1 MKKLYIDIRFTK
13 CILALTAGWLMA
25 GCSAE
30 DELGNGS
37 AAQQLSMTPMV
48 NDLQTTRVKEEEN
61 LHEKT
66 LSSLDFKMFE
76 PTSSKR
82 RIDCQFDAP
91 VEENKA
97 KELASGNWKES
108 LNLQQGQSYAFYAA
122 ANTKQSLQGK
132 SLDELQKA
140 TQKDDDIW
148 MPYSTDNSKKL
159 FLMSSHGS
167 YKITEKA
174 EQDIQVEL
182 VRAAAKIKLNISST
196 VKDYHIS
203 DVQWKL
209 INYNTNTTIFAGQT
223 ADPSIIPDNNTWSPA
238 ASAEDEKGNNVFT
251 VTTYSYS
258 TQWETQETMPQ
269 IVAKVNF
276 KYKDNS
282 KPDIP
287 KELKIPVRDPQGEKK
302 LDRNYIYTVNAV
314 IKYLDTNTDI
324 DYDGDTDYLKW
335 AIAKW
340 TQGEDTYV
348 KGDKASFLVVY
359 PTKLDMKD
367 KSLDESI
374 QWFAAE
380 ECSTSDKNG
389 YEINRF
395 GEISTQEVQF
405 GGADA
410 KFSTNTGDNKRGWIR
425 IETGGQPSHN
435 TVVYCKFKIGFNYN
449 GHSKYQD
456 VLVRKYPAVYSLNVE
471 SAKSDHTK
479 DIKNRLYTVQVAN
492 TRNSNYSQYTF
503 AKPKLDNNNM
513 SQDNTVSPAFIIA
526 STVGEGDHAK
536 GNFYES
542 NQAAR
547 DYCKKYTETAKTRK
561 GEAVEMNGWRLP
573 TQDEVKVILG
583 LQKIDEAKNAFG
595 KVMTGECYWT
605 LDGNTSGYKKE
616 DTKFVRCVRDLKLD
630 EIEKI
635 ENQDIE

>member
-1 MKKLYIDIRFTK
+1 MKKLYIDIRFAK

-76 PTSSKR
+76 PTSSER
-82 RIDCQFDAP
+82 RIDCLFDAP
-91 VEENKA
+91 AENKA
-97 KELASGNWKES
+97 EELGSGNWKES
-108 LNLQQGQSYAFYAA
+108 LNLQSGQSYAFYAA
-122 ANTKQSLQGK
+122 ANASQSLQGK

-174 EQDIQVEL
+174 EQNIPVEL

-209 INYNTNTTIFAGQT
+209 INYNTNTTIFAGADQT
-223 ADPSIIPDNNTWSPA
+223 ATPSIISDNNTWSPA
-238 ASAEDEKGNNVFT
+238 AFAKDEKGNKVFT

-269 IVAKVNF
+269 SVAKVIF
-276 KYKDNS
+276 KYKADS
-282 KPDIP
+282 IKDT
-287 KELKIPVRDPQGEKK
+287 LKVLNIPVRDPQGDKK

-314 IKYLDTNTDI
+314 IKYLDTNTHI

-340 TQGEDTYV
+340 TQGGDTYV

-359 PTKLDMKD
+359 PTQLDLKDPMDWGTANQCIDWFASCPIFQQPEKEGYYFDKYGKKIVDNNLAGQIISQSD
-367 KSLDESI
+367 KSV
-374 QWFAAE
+374 
-380 ECSTSDKNG
+380 SDDNRGKIDIHGNKPENTIS
-389 YEINRF
+389 YINF
-395 GEISTQEVQF
+395 LVKTIDG
-405 GGADA
+405 
-410 KFSTNTGDNKRGWIR
+410 
-425 IETGGQPSHN
+425 
-435 TVVYCKFKIGFNYN
+435 
-449 GHSKYQD
+449 SKSQK
-456 VLVRKYPAVYSLNVE
+456 VNVRKYPAIYSLNVE
-471 SAKSDHTK
+471 STGTK
-479 DIKNRLYTVQVAN
+479 NQYQNKRLYTIQHSVTKSSN
-492 TRNSNYSQYTF
+492 TYSV
-503 AKPKLDNNNM
+503 AKPSDKN
-513 SQDNTVSPAFIIA
+513 DNTVSPAFIIA
-526 STVGEGDHAK
+526 STINSRLQSIG
-536 GNFYES
+536 S
-542 NQAAR
+542 NDEA
-547 DYCKKYTETAKTRK
+547 KKYCEQYKEKAKTRK
-561 GEAVEMNGWRLP
+561 GEDLDLSGWRLP
-573 TQDEVKVILG
+573 TKEEVKKIIS
-583 LQKIDEAKNAFG
+583 LQSGNNAIPNDLLQ
-595 KVMTGECYWT
+595 GEYYWT
-605 LDGNTSGYKKE
+605 FDGDKSEEQSNANYNGA
-616 DTKFVRCVRDLKLD
+616 FVRCVHDLTPD

-635 ENQDIE
+635 EDQGIE

>member
-1 MKKLYIDIRFTK
+1 MKKLYKDIRFAK

-76 PTSSKR
+76 PTKGDC
-82 RIDCQFDAP
+82 RIDCQFTSPA
-91 VEENKA
+91 ENQA
-97 KELASGNWKES
+97 EVLASGNWKES
-108 LNLQQGQSYAFYAA
+108 KNLQPGQSYVFYAA

-132 SLDELQKA
+132 SLNELQNA
-140 TQKDDDIW
+140 TQQDADIW
-148 MPYSTDNSKKL
+148 KPYSTDNSKKL

-167 YKITEKA
+167 YKITEEA
-174 EQDIQVEL
+174 EQDIPVEL
-182 VRAAAKIKLNISST
+182 VRAAAKIKLNLSSSVNGYNIT
-196 VKDYHIS
+196 NVK
-203 DVQWKL
+203 WKFL
-209 INYNTNTTIFAGQT
+209 NYNTNTAVFAGQT
-223 ADPSIIPDNNTWSPA
+223 ATPNIVSNNADNMVDKIEANKCS
-238 ASAEDEKGNNVFT
+238 

-258 TQWETQETMPQ
+258 TTWTSQEDAPK
-269 IVAKVNF
+269 IAVKVVF
-276 KYKDNS
+276 ESKDN
-282 KPDIP
+282 KNDTRE
-287 KELKIPVRDPQGEKK
+287 KELTIPVRDPKGEMK
-302 LDRNYIYTVNAV
+302 LERNYIYTVNV
-314 IKYLDTNTDI
+314 DIKRLKDSINI
-324 DYDGDTDYLKW
+324 DYNEELGYLKW
-335 AIAKW
+335 AITQW
-340 TQGEDTYV
+340 TTGEDTEV
-348 KGDKASFLVVY
+348 DADKASYLVVY
-359 PTKLDMKD
+359 PTTLDMKD

-410 KFSTNTGDNKRGWIR
+410 KYSGETCDNKRGWIR
-425 IETGGQPSHN
+425 IETGSQPSHN
-435 TVVYCKFKIGFNYN
+435 TVVYCKFKIGFNKN

-471 SAKSDHTK
+471 SVKSDHTK

-561 GEAVEMNGWRLP
+561 GETVEMNGWRLP

-605 LDGNTSGYKKE
+605 LDGNTSGYNNDKKQ
-616 DTKFVRCVRDLKLD
+616 DGKFVRCVRDLTLD

>member
-1 MKKLYIDIRFTK
+1 MKKLYIDIRFAK

-30 DELGNGS
+30 DEQGNGS

-76 PTSSKR
+76 PTKGDC
-82 RIDCQFDAP
+82 RIDCQFTSPA
-91 VEENKA
+91 ENQA
-97 KELASGNWKES
+97 EVLASGNWKES
-108 LNLQQGQSYAFYAA
+108 KNLQPGQSYAFYAA

-132 SLDELQKA
+132 SLNELQNA
-140 TQKDDDIW
+140 TQQDADIW
-148 MPYSTDNSKKL
+148 KPYSTDNSKKL

-167 YKITEKA
+167 YKITEEA
-174 EQDIQVEL
+174 EQDIPVEL
-182 VRAAAKIKLNISST
+182 VRAAAKIKLNLSSSVNGYNIT
-196 VKDYHIS
+196 NVK
-203 DVQWKL
+203 WKFL
-209 INYNTNTTIFAGQT
+209 NYNTNTAVFAGQP
-223 ADPSIIPDNNTWSPA
+223 AKPNIVSNNEDNTVDKIEANKCS
-238 ASAEDEKGNNVFT
+238 

-258 TQWETQETMPQ
+258 TTWTSQEDAPK
-269 IVAKVNF
+269 IAVKVVF
-276 KYKDNS
+276 ESKDN
-282 KPDIP
+282 KNDTRE
-287 KELKIPVRDPQGEKK
+287 KELTIPVRDPKGEMK
-302 LDRNYIYTVNAV
+302 LERNYIYTVNV
-314 IKYLDTNTDI
+314 DIKRLKDSINI
-324 DYDGDTDYLKW
+324 DYNEELGYLKW
-335 AIAKW
+335 AITKW
-340 TQGEDTYV
+340 TTGEDTEV
-348 KGDKASFLVVY
+348 DADKANYLVVY
-359 PTKLDMKD
+359 PTTLDMKD

-410 KFSTNTGDNKRGWIR
+410 KYSGETCDNKRGWIR
-425 IETGGQPSHN
+425 IETGSQPSHN
-435 TVVYCKFKIGFNYN
+435 TVVYCKFKIGFNKN

-471 SAKSDHTK
+471 SVKSDHTK

>member
-1 MKKLYIDIRFTK
+1 MKKLYKDIRFTK
-13 CILALTAGWLMA
+13 GILTLTAGLLIA

-30 DELGNGS
+30 DELGNNS
-37 AAQQLSMTPMV
+37 PAQQLNMIPMV
-48 NDLQTTRVKEEEN
+48 NDLQKSRANDEDA

-66 LSSLDFKMFE
+66 LSKLDFKMFE
-76 PTSSKR
+76 PKFGECCVNHQSSSP
-82 RIDCQFDAP
+82 A
-91 VEENKA
+91 ENQAEVLGK
-97 KELASGNWKES
+97 GNWKADF
-108 LNLQQGQSYAFYAA
+108 NLQEDHSYNYYAV
-122 ANTKQSLQGK
+122 ANAQADLSKKTLE
-132 SLDELQKA
+132 ELQAA
-140 TQKDDDIW
+140 TQQDNDIW
-148 MPYSTDNSKKL
+148 LPYPQAKDKK
-159 FLMSSHGS
+159 FLMSAKGQYIIS
-167 YKITEKA
+167 KDPI
-174 EQDIQVEL
+174 QDIPVEL
-182 VRAAAKIKLNISST
+182 VRAAAKIKLNLSSSVNGYNIT
-196 VKDYHIS
+196 NVK
-203 DVQWKL
+203 WKFL
-209 INYNTNTTIFAGQT
+209 NYNTNTSVFAGQT
-223 ADPSIIPDNNTWSPA
+223 AKPNIMSNNADNMVDKIEANKCS
-238 ASAEDEKGNNVFT
+238 

-258 TQWETQETMPQ
+258 TTWTSQENAPK
-269 IVAKVNF
+269 IAVKVVFESTDGKNE
-276 KYKDNS
+276 KRE
-282 KPDIP
+282 
-287 KELKIPVRDPQGEKK
+287 KELTIPVRDPKGEKK
-302 LDRNYIYTVNAV
+302 LERNYIYTVNAD
-314 IKYLDTNTDI
+314 IKRLKDSINI
-324 DYDGDTDYLKW
+324 DYNEELGYLKW
-335 AIAKW
+335 AITKW
-340 TQGEDTYV
+340 TTGEDTKV
-348 KGDKASFLVVY
+348 DADKASYLVVY
-359 PTKLDMKD
+359 PTTLDIKD

-389 YEINRF
+389 YEINKF
-395 GEISTQEVQF
+395 GEISTLEVQF

-425 IETGGQPSHN
+425 IETGDQPSHN
-435 TVVYCKFKIGFNYN
+435 TVVYCKFKIGFNHN

-471 SAKSDHTK
+471 SVKSDHTK

-605 LDGNTSGYKKE
+605 LDGNTSGYNNDKKQ
-616 DTKFVRCVRDLKLD
+616 DGKFVRCVRDLTLD

>member
-1 MKKLYIDIRFTK
+1 MKKLYKDIRFTK

-37 AAQQLSMTPMV
+37 AAQQLSITPMV

-76 PTSSKR
+76 TTNGDC
-82 RIDCQFDAP
+82 RIDRQFKSPA
-91 VEENKA
+91 ENQA
-97 KELASGNWKES
+97 EVLASGNWKES
-108 LNLQQGQSYAFYAA
+108 KNLQPGQSYAFYAA

-132 SLDELQKA
+132 SLNELQNA
-140 TQKDDDIW
+140 TQQDADIW
-148 MPYSTDNSKKL
+148 KPYSTDYSKKL

-167 YKITEKA
+167 YKITEEA
-174 EQDIQVEL
+174 EQDIPVEL
-182 VRAAAKIKLNISST
+182 VRAAAKIKLNLSSSVNGYNIT
-196 VKDYHIS
+196 NVK
-203 DVQWKL
+203 WKFL
-209 INYNTNTTIFAGQT
+209 NYNTNTAVFAGQT
-223 ADPSIIPDNNTWSPA
+223 ATPNIVSNNADNMVDKIEAN
-238 ASAEDEKGNNVFT
+238 KCT

-258 TQWETQETMPQ
+258 TTWTSQEDAPK
-269 IVAKVNF
+269 IAVKVVF
-276 KYKDNS
+276 ESKDN
-282 KPDIP
+282 KNDTRE
-287 KELKIPVRDPQGEKK
+287 KELTIPVRDPKGEMK
-302 LDRNYIYTVNAV
+302 LERNYIYTVNAD
-314 IKYLDTNTDI
+314 IKRLKNSINI
-324 DYDGDTDYLKW
+324 DYDEELGYLKW
-335 AIAKW
+335 AITKW
-340 TQGEDTYV
+340 TTGEDTEV
-348 KGDKASFLVVY
+348 DADKANYLVVY
-359 PTKLDMKD
+359 PTTLDMKD

-410 KFSTNTGDNKRGWIR
+410 KYSGETCDNKRGWIR
-425 IETGGQPSHN
+425 IETGSQPSHN
-435 TVVYCKFKIGFNYN
+435 TVVYCKFKIGFNKN

-471 SAKSDHTK
+471 SVKSDHTK

-605 LDGNTSGYKKE
+605 LDGNTSGYNNDKKQ
-616 DTKFVRCVRDLKLD
+616 DGKFVRCVRDLTLD

>member
-1 MKKLYIDIRFTK
+1 MKKLYKDIRFIK

-76 PTSSKR
+76 PTSSER
-82 RIDCQFDAP
+82 RIDSLFDAP
-91 VEENKA
+91 AENKA
-97 KELASGNWKES
+97 EELGSGNWKES
-108 LNLQQGQSYAFYAA
+108 LNLQSGQSYAFYAA
-122 ANTKQSLQGK
+122 ANASQSLQGK

-174 EQDIQVEL
+174 EQNIPVEL

-203 DVQWKL
+203 DVQWKF
-209 INYNTNTTIFAGQT
+209 INYNTNTSIFAGADQT
-223 ADPSIIPDNNTWSPA
+223 ATPSIISDNNTWSPA
-238 ASAEDEKGNNVFT
+238 AFAKDEKGNKVFT

-276 KYKDNS
+276 KYKDDS
-282 KPDIP
+282 KKDT
-287 KELKIPVRDPQGEKK
+287 LKVLNIPVRDPQGDKK

-314 IKYLDTNTDI
+314 IKYLDTNTHI

-340 TQGEDTYV
+340 TQGGDTYV

-359 PTKLDMKD
+359 PTQLDLKDPMDWGTANLCIDWFASCPIFQQPEKEGYYFDKYGKKIVDNNLAGQIISQSD
-367 KSLDESI
+367 KSV
-374 QWFAAE
+374 
-380 ECSTSDKNG
+380 SDDNRGKIDIHGNKPENTIS
-389 YEINRF
+389 YINF
-395 GEISTQEVQF
+395 LVKTIDG
-405 GGADA
+405 
-410 KFSTNTGDNKRGWIR
+410 
-425 IETGGQPSHN
+425 
-435 TVVYCKFKIGFNYN
+435 
-449 GHSKYQD
+449 SKSQK
-456 VLVRKYPAVYSLNVE
+456 VNVRKYPAIYSLNVE
-471 SAKSDHTK
+471 STGTK
-479 DIKNRLYTVQVAN
+479 NQYKNKRLYTIQHSVTKSSN
-492 TRNSNYSQYTF
+492 TYSV
-503 AKPKLDNNNM
+503 AKPSDKN
-513 SQDNTVSPAFIIA
+513 DNTVSPAFIIA
-526 STVGEGDHAK
+526 STINSRLQSIG
-536 GNFYES
+536 S
-542 NQAAR
+542 NDEA
-547 DYCKKYTETAKTRK
+547 KKYCEQYKEKAKTRK
-561 GEAVEMNGWRLP
+561 GEDLDLSGWRLP
-573 TQDEVKVILG
+573 TKEEVKKIIS
-583 LQKIDEAKNAFG
+583 LQSGNNAIPNDLLQ
-595 KVMTGECYWT
+595 GEYYWT
-605 LDGNTSGYKKE
+605 FDGDKSEEQSNANYNGA
-616 DTKFVRCVRDLKLD
+616 FVRCVHDLTPD

-635 ENQDIE
+635 EDQGIE

>member
-1 MKKLYIDIRFTK
+1 MKKLYKDIRFTK

-76 PTSSKR
+76 PTKGDC
-82 RIDCQFDAP
+82 RIDCQFTSPA
-91 VEENKA
+91 ENQA
-97 KELASGNWKES
+97 EVLASGNWKES
-108 LNLQQGQSYAFYAA
+108 KNLQPGQSYAFYAA

-132 SLDELQKA
+132 SLNELQNA
-140 TQKDDDIW
+140 TQQDADIW
-148 MPYSTDNSKKL
+148 KPYSTDNSKKL

-167 YKITEKA
+167 YKITEEA
-174 EQDIQVEL
+174 EQDIPVEL
-182 VRAAAKIKLNISST
+182 VRAAAKIKLNLSSSVNGYNIT
-196 VKDYHIS
+196 NVK
-203 DVQWKL
+203 WKFL
-209 INYNTNTTIFAGQT
+209 NYNTNTSVFAGQT
-223 ADPSIIPDNNTWSPA
+223 AKPNIESNNEDNTVDKIEANKCS
-238 ASAEDEKGNNVFT
+238 

-258 TQWETQETMPQ
+258 TTWTSQEDAPK
-269 IVAKVNF
+269 IAVKVVF
-276 KYKDNS
+276 ESKDN
-282 KPDIP
+282 KNDTRE
-287 KELKIPVRDPQGEKK
+287 KELTIPVRDPKGEKK
-302 LDRNYIYTVNAV
+302 LERNYIYTVNAD
-314 IKYLDTNTDI
+314 IKRLKDSINI
-324 DYDGDTDYLKW
+324 DYDEELGYLKW
-335 AIAKW
+335 AITKW
-340 TQGEDTYV
+340 TTGEDTEV
-348 KGDKASFLVVY
+348 DADKASYLVVY

-410 KFSTNTGDNKRGWIR
+410 KYSGETCDNKRGWIR

-449 GHSKYQD
+449 GHSKYQN

-471 SAKSDHTK
+471 SVKSDYTK

-605 LDGNTSGYKKE
+605 LDGNTSGYNNDKKQ
-616 DTKFVRCVRDLKLD
+616 DGKFVRCVRDLTLD

>member
-1 MKKLYIDIRFTK
+1 MKKLYKDIRFTK

-37 AAQQLSMTPMV
+37 AAQQLSITPMV

-76 PTSSKR
+76 TTNGDC
-82 RIDCQFDAP
+82 RIDRQFKSPA
-91 VEENKA
+91 ENQA
-97 KELASGNWKES
+97 EVLASGNWKES
-108 LNLQQGQSYAFYAA
+108 KNLQPGQSYAFYAA

-132 SLDELQKA
+132 SLNELQNA
-140 TQKDDDIW
+140 TQQDADIW
-148 MPYSTDNSKKL
+148 KPYSTDNSKKL

-167 YKITEKA
+167 YKITEEA
-174 EQDIQVEL
+174 EQDIPVEL
-182 VRAAAKIKLNISST
+182 VRAAAKIKLNLSSSVNGYNIT
-196 VKDYHIS
+196 NVK
-203 DVQWKL
+203 WKFL
-209 INYNTNTTIFAGQT
+209 NYNTNTSVFAGQT
-223 ADPSIIPDNNTWSPA
+223 AKPNIESNNEDNTVDKIEANKCS
-238 ASAEDEKGNNVFT
+238 

-258 TQWETQETMPQ
+258 TTWTSQEDAPK
-269 IVAKVNF
+269 IAVKVVF
-276 KYKDNS
+276 ESKDN
-282 KPDIP
+282 KNDTRE
-287 KELKIPVRDPQGEKK
+287 KELTIPVRDPKGEMK
-302 LDRNYIYTVNAV
+302 LERNYIYTVNAD
-314 IKYLDTNTDI
+314 IKRLKDSINI
-324 DYDGDTDYLKW
+324 DYDEELGYLKW
-335 AIAKW
+335 AITKW
-340 TQGEDTYV
+340 TTGEDTEV
-348 KGDKASFLVVY
+348 DADKANYLVVY
-359 PTKLDMKD
+359 PTTLDMKD

-410 KFSTNTGDNKRGWIR
+410 KYSGETCDNKRGWIR
-425 IETGGQPSHN
+425 IETGSQPSHN
-435 TVVYCKFKIGFNYN
+435 TVVYCKFKIGFNKN

-471 SAKSDHTK
+471 SVKSDHTK

-526 STVGEGDHAK
+526 STVGEGEHAK

-605 LDGNTSGYKKE
+605 LDGNTSGYNNDKKQ
-616 DTKFVRCVRDLKLD
+616 DGKFVRCVRDLTLD

>member
-1 MKKLYIDIRFTK
+1 MKKLYKDIRFTK

-37 AAQQLSMTPMV
+37 AAQQLSITPMV

-76 PTSSKR
+76 TTNGDC
-82 RIDCQFDAP
+82 RIDRQFKSPA
-91 VEENKA
+91 ENQA
-97 KELASGNWKES
+97 EVLASGNWKES
-108 LNLQQGQSYAFYAA
+108 KNLQPGQSYAFYAA

-132 SLDELQKA
+132 SLNELQNA
-140 TQKDDDIW
+140 TQQDADIW
-148 MPYSTDNSKKL
+148 KPYSTDYSKKL

-167 YKITEKA
+167 YKITEEA
-174 EQDIQVEL
+174 EQDIPVEL
-182 VRAAAKIKLNISST
+182 VRAAAKIKLNLSSSVNGYNIT
-196 VKDYHIS
+196 NVK
-203 DVQWKL
+203 WKFL
-209 INYNTNTTIFAGQT
+209 NYNTNTAVFAGQT
-223 ADPSIIPDNNTWSPA
+223 ATPNIVSNNADNMVDKIEAN
-238 ASAEDEKGNNVFT
+238 KCT

-258 TQWETQETMPQ
+258 TTWTSQEDAPK
-269 IVAKVNF
+269 IAVKVVF
-276 KYKDNS
+276 ESKDN
-282 KPDIP
+282 KNDTRE
-287 KELKIPVRDPQGEKK
+287 KELTIPVRDPKGEMK
-302 LDRNYIYTVNAV
+302 LERNYIYTVNAD
-314 IKYLDTNTDI
+314 IKRLKDSINI
-324 DYDGDTDYLKW
+324 DYDEELGYLKW
-335 AIAKW
+335 AITKW
-340 TQGEDTYV
+340 TTGEDTEV
-348 KGDKASFLVVY
+348 DADKANYLVVY
-359 PTKLDMKD
+359 PTTLDMKD

-410 KFSTNTGDNKRGWIR
+410 KYSGETCDNKRGWIR
-425 IETGGQPSHN
+425 IETGSQPSHN
-435 TVVYCKFKIGFNYN
+435 TVVYCKFKIGFNKN

-471 SAKSDHTK
+471 SVKSDHTK

-605 LDGNTSGYKKE
+605 LDGNTSGYNNDKKQ
-616 DTKFVRCVRDLKLD
+616 DGKFVRCVRDLTLD

>member
-1 MKKLYIDIRFTK
+1 MKKLYKDIRFAK
-13 CILALTAGWLMA
+13 CILAITAGWLMA

-37 AAQQLSMTPMV
+37 AAQQLSITPMV

-76 PTSSKR
+76 TTNGDC
-82 RIDCQFDAP
+82 RIDRQFKSPA
-91 VEENKA
+91 ENQA
-97 KELASGNWKES
+97 EVLASGNWKES
-108 LNLQQGQSYAFYAA
+108 KNLQPGQSYAFYAA

-132 SLDELQKA
+132 SLNELQNA
-140 TQKDDDIW
+140 TQQDADIW
-148 MPYSTDNSKKL
+148 KPYSTDNSKKL

-167 YKITEKA
+167 YKITEEA
-174 EQDIQVEL
+174 EQDIPVEL
-182 VRAAAKIKLNISST
+182 VRAAAKIKLNLSSSVNGYNIT
-196 VKDYHIS
+196 NVK
-203 DVQWKL
+203 WKFL
-209 INYNTNTTIFAGQT
+209 NYNTNTAVFAGQT
-223 ADPSIIPDNNTWSPA
+223 AKPNIVSNNADNMVDKIEAN
-238 ASAEDEKGNNVFT
+238 KCT

-258 TQWETQETMPQ
+258 TTWTSQEDAPK
-269 IVAKVNF
+269 IAVKVVF
-276 KYKDNS
+276 ESKDN
-282 KPDIP
+282 KNDTRE
-287 KELKIPVRDPQGEKK
+287 KELTIPVRDPKGEMK
-302 LDRNYIYTVNAV
+302 LERNYIYTVNAD
-314 IKYLDTNTDI
+314 IKRLKDSINI
-324 DYDGDTDYLKW
+324 DYDEELGYLKW
-335 AIAKW
+335 AITKW
-340 TQGEDTYV
+340 TTGEDTEV
-348 KGDKASFLVVY
+348 DADKANYLVVY
-359 PTKLDMKD
+359 PTTLDMKD

-410 KFSTNTGDNKRGWIR
+410 KYSGETCDNKRGWIR
-425 IETGGQPSHN
+425 IETGSQPSHN
-435 TVVYCKFKIGFNYN
+435 TVIYCKFKIGFNKN

-471 SAKSDHTK
+471 SVKSDHTK

-605 LDGNTSGYKKE
+605 LDGNTSGYNNDKKQ
-616 DTKFVRCVRDLKLD
+616 DGKFVRCVRDLTLD

>member
-1 MKKLYIDIRFTK
+1 MKKLYIDIRFAK

-76 PTSSKR
+76 PTKGDC
-82 RIDCQFDAP
+82 RIDCQFTSPA
-91 VEENKA
+91 ENQA
-97 KELASGNWKES
+97 EVLASGNWKES
-108 LNLQQGQSYAFYAA
+108 KNLQPGQSYAFYAA

-132 SLDELQKA
+132 SQNELQNA
-140 TQKDDDIW
+140 TQQDADIW
-148 MPYSTDNSKKL
+148 KPYSTDNSKKL

-167 YKITEKA
+167 YKITEEA
-174 EQDIQVEL
+174 EQDIPVEL
-182 VRAAAKIKLNISST
+182 VRAAAKIKLNLSSSVNGYNIT
-196 VKDYHIS
+196 NVK
-203 DVQWKL
+203 WKFL
-209 INYNTNTTIFAGQT
+209 NYNTNTSVFADQT
-223 ADPSIIPDNNTWSPA
+223 ATPNIMSNNADNMVDKIEANKCS
-238 ASAEDEKGNNVFT
+238 

-258 TQWETQETMPQ
+258 TTWTSQEDAPK
-269 IVAKVNF
+269 IAVKVVF
-276 KYKDNS
+276 ESKDN
-282 KPDIP
+282 KNDTRE
-287 KELKIPVRDPQGEKK
+287 KELTIPVRDPKGEMK
-302 LDRNYIYTVNAV
+302 LERNYIYTVNV
-314 IKYLDTNTDI
+314 DIKRLKDSINI
-324 DYDGDTDYLKW
+324 DYNEELGYLKW
-335 AIAKW
+335 AITQW
-340 TQGEDTYV
+340 TTGEDTEV
-348 KGDKASFLVVY
+348 DADKASYLMVY

-410 KFSTNTGDNKRGWIR
+410 KYSGETCDNKRGWIR
-425 IETGGQPSHN
+425 IETGSQPSHN
-435 TVVYCKFKIGFNYN
+435 TVVYCKFKIGFNHN

-471 SAKSDHTK
+471 SVKSDHTK

-605 LDGNTSGYKKE
+605 LDGNTSGYNNDKKQ
-616 DTKFVRCVRDLKLD
+616 DGKFVRCVRDLTLD

>member
-1 MKKLYIDIRFTK
+1 MKKLYKDIRFAK
-13 CILALTAGWLMA
+13 CILAITAGWLMA

-37 AAQQLSMTPMV
+37 AAQQLSITPMV

-76 PTSSKR
+76 PTSSER
-82 RIDCQFDAP
+82 RIDSLFDAP
-91 VEENKA
+91 AENKA
-97 KELASGNWKES
+97 EELGSGNWKES
-108 LNLQQGQSYAFYAA
+108 LNLQSGQSYAFYAA
-122 ANTKQSLQGK
+122 ANASQSLQGK

-167 YKITEKA
+167 YKITEEA
-174 EQDIQVEL
+174 EQDIPVEL
-182 VRAAAKIKLNISST
+182 VRAAAKIKLNLSSSVNGYNIT
-196 VKDYHIS
+196 NVK
-203 DVQWKL
+203 WKFL
-209 INYNTNTTIFAGQT
+209 NYNTNTAVFAGQT
-223 ADPSIIPDNNTWSPA
+223 AKPNIVSNNADNMVDKIEAN
-238 ASAEDEKGNNVFT
+238 KCT

-258 TQWETQETMPQ
+258 TTWTSQEDAPK
-269 IVAKVNF
+269 IAVKVVF
-276 KYKDNS
+276 ESKDN
-282 KPDIP
+282 KNDTRE
-287 KELKIPVRDPQGEKK
+287 KELTIPVRDPKGEMK
-302 LDRNYIYTVNAV
+302 LERNYIYTVNAD
-314 IKYLDTNTDI
+314 IKRLKDSINI
-324 DYDGDTDYLKW
+324 DYDEELGYLKW
-335 AIAKW
+335 AITKW
-340 TQGEDTYV
+340 TTGEDTEV
-348 KGDKASFLVVY
+348 DADKANYLVVY
-359 PTKLDMKD
+359 PTTLDMKD

-410 KFSTNTGDNKRGWIR
+410 KYSGETCDNKRGWIR
-425 IETGGQPSHN
+425 IETGSQPSHN
-435 TVVYCKFKIGFNYN
+435 TVVYCKFKIGFNKN

-471 SAKSDHTK
+471 SVKSDHTK

-605 LDGNTSGYKKE
+605 LDGNTSGYNNDKKQ
-616 DTKFVRCVRDLKLD
+616 DGKFVRCVRDLTLD

>member
-1 MKKLYIDIRFTK
+1 MKKLYKDIRFAK

-37 AAQQLSMTPMV
+37 AAQQLSITSMV

-76 PTSSKR
+76 TTNGDC
-82 RIDCQFDAP
+82 RIDRQFKSPA
-91 VEENKA
+91 ENQA
-97 KELASGNWKES
+97 EVLASGNWKES
-108 LNLQQGQSYAFYAA
+108 KNLQPGQSYAFYAA

-132 SLDELQKA
+132 SLNELQNA
-140 TQKDDDIW
+140 TQQDADIW
-148 MPYSTDNSKKL
+148 KPYSTDNSKKL

-167 YKITEKA
+167 YKITEEA
-174 EQDIQVEL
+174 EQDIPVEL
-182 VRAAAKIKLNISST
+182 VRAAAKIKLNLSSSVNGYNIT
-196 VKDYHIS
+196 NVK
-203 DVQWKL
+203 WKFL
-209 INYNTNTTIFAGQT
+209 NYNTNTSVFAGQT
-223 ADPSIIPDNNTWSPA
+223 AKPNIESNNEDNTVDKIEANKCS
-238 ASAEDEKGNNVFT
+238 

-258 TQWETQETMPQ
+258 TTWTSQEDAPK
-269 IVAKVNF
+269 IAVKVVF
-276 KYKDNS
+276 ESKDN
-282 KPDIP
+282 KNDTRE
-287 KELKIPVRDPQGEKK
+287 KELTIPVRDPKGEMK
-302 LDRNYIYTVNAV
+302 LERNYIYTVNAD
-314 IKYLDTNTDI
+314 IKRLKDSINI
-324 DYDGDTDYLKW
+324 DYDEELGYLKW
-335 AIAKW
+335 AINKW
-340 TQGEDTYV
+340 TTGEDTEV
-348 KGDKASFLVVY
+348 DADKANYLVVY
-359 PTKLDMKD
+359 PTTLDMKD

-410 KFSTNTGDNKRGWIR
+410 KYSGETCDNKRGWIR
-425 IETGGQPSHN
+425 IETGSQPSHN
-435 TVVYCKFKIGFNYN
+435 TVVYCKFKIGFNKN

-471 SAKSDHTK
+471 SVKSDHTK

-605 LDGNTSGYKKE
+605 LDGNTSGYNNDKKQ
-616 DTKFVRCVRDLKLD
+616 DGKFVRCVRDLTLD